1 MIVVLRRRQ
10 LVLGALAVCALCA
23 LYRFGIPASETVF
36 APRTEKVP
44 RVIVID
50 AGHGGEDGGAV
61 ATDGTAESGI
71 NLAVAQSLDALFRFL
86 GEETLLTRTDER
98 ALYSDDA
105 QTLRQKKVSDLQNRV
120 ALVNAQE
127 NAVLVSIH
135 QNSLPA
141 DTRVHGAQAFYGQ
154 QTGSDALAR
163 SVQAQLNAAING
175 ENAKTE
181 KAMDESI
188 YLIKNVTCPSIL
200 IECGFLSNPEET
212 ALLQTPA
219 HQLTLAAAIAVGLL
233 QQEGETS

>member
-1 MIVVLRRRQ
+1 M
-10 LVLGALAVCALCA
+10 GALAVCALCA

-36 APRTEKVP
+36 APQPENAP

-61 ATDGTAESGI
+61 AADGTAESGI
-71 NLAVAQSLDALFRFL
+71 NLAVAQSLDALLHFL
-86 GEETLLTRTDER
+86 GENTLMTRTDEH

-105 QTLRQKKVSDLQNRV
+105 QTLRRKKVSDLQNRV

-135 QNSLPA
+135 QNSLPSN
-141 DTRVHGAQAFYGQ
+141 TRVHGAQAFYGRQ
-154 QTGSDALAR
+154 QGSDALAR
-163 SVQAQLNAAING
+163 NIQTQLNAVVNG

-200 IECGFLSNPEET
+200 VECGFLSNPEET
-212 ALLQTPA
+212 ALLQTSE
-219 HQLTLAAAIAVGLL
+219 HQRTLAAAIAVGLL

>member
-10 LVLGALAVCALCA
+10 LVLAALAVCVLCA
-23 LYRFGIPASETVF
+23 LYRFGIPVSEPAF
-36 APRTEKVP
+36 APTVTES
-44 RVIVID
+44 RVFVID

-61 ATDGTAESGI
+61 AADGTVESGV
-71 NLAVAQSLDALFRFL
+71 NLAVALRLNALLRFF
-86 GEETLLTRTDER
+86 GEDTLLTRTDER
-98 ALYSDDA
+98 AIYSDDA

-127 NAVLVSIH
+127 NALLVSIH

-141 DTRVHGAQAFYGQ
+141 NTRVHGAQAFYGRQ
-154 QTGSDALAR
+154 QGSDVLAR
-163 SVQAQLNAAING
+163 SVQAQLNTAVNS

-181 KAMDESI
+181 KAMDDTI

-200 IECGFLSNPEET
+200 IECGFLSNPAET

-219 HQLTLAAAIAVGLL
+219 HQLMLAAAIAAGLL